1 MGGPDDDLNAGGWRS
16 GPKDSKNIE
25 HLGYVMDRFRYTV
38 LGVWGSL
45 GALGG
50 LDNKVMV
57 QGVIYL
63 SCTSNFIL

>member
-1 MGGPDDDLNAGGWRS
+1 MVVADGAWR
-16 GPKDSKNIE
+16 
-25 HLGYVMDRFRYTV
+25 YVMDSYRYSV

-45 GALGG
+45 GGSGG

-63 SCTSNFIL
+63 SSTTNFIL